1 MLLDREHYWRV
12 PLTFN
17 YEECM
22 AAVTED
28 VRDEAHAQS
37 MRYAGHEEAVERLAF
52 RRGLL
57 DKAQMHAYS
66 ALMVAL
72 SERESVVLDR
82 LWAGGLAAALQSA
95 LVPGFSVEEFW
106 REHLS
111 GWRTKVCEKAMAA
124 EAEAYE
130 AVKTEIPETLHERL
144 AAYRAE
150 KLRGTRLLAETTA
163 QHGFEFGGEVLEQ
176 LGRTLSDAD
185 VTTFYNLFPNEMRH
199 RAEQAAV
206 EEFE

>member
-1 MLLDREHYWRV
+1 MILDREHYWRV

-37 MRYAGHEEAVERLAF
+37 MRYAGHEEAIERLAF
-52 RRGLL
+52 HRGLL

-72 SERESVVLDR
+72 SELESVVLDR

-95 LVPGFSVEEFW
+95 LVPGFSVEDFW

-111 GWRTKVCEKAMAA
+111 G
-124 EAEAYE
+124 
-130 AVKTEIPETLHERL
+130 
-144 AAYRAE
+144 
-150 KLRGTRLLAETTA
+150 
-163 QHGFEFGGEVLEQ
+163 
-176 LGRTLSDAD
+176 
-185 VTTFYNLFPNEMRH
+185 
-199 RAEQAAV
+199 
-206 EEFE
+206 